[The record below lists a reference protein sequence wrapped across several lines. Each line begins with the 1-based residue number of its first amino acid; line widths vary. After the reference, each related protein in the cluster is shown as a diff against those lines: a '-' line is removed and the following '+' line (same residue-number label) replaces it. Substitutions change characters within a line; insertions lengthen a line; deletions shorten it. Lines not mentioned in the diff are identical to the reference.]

1 MITFGTG
8 RINYLLSIFVNFSIA
23 FSTFIFVTFKQ
34 PFDNFSLK
42 NCFCVI
48 SARRNILKVAFNS
61 IYKLLL
67 LMISTDRRILYT
79 KKVRR
84 AAR

>member
-23 FSTFIFVTFKQ
+23 FSTFIFVT
-34 PFDNFSLK
+34 FDNFSLK